1 MLDPRLARNYRN
13 LSTLDQKE
21 IYQNWAETYDR
32 ELIDEFV
39 YKAPEEAVKKLIKL
53 FPDRNTSILD
63 AGCGTGLVG
72 KFLKNE
78 DYQNIDGFDLS
89 IKMLEKA
96 RLLQVY
102 QELYEADLSK
112 TLEYSKDYQVVI
124 CVGVFSHNP
133 EHPEMLVKLL
143 NYLFA
148 DGLILTT
155 VNGKGWQEIN

>member
-1 MLDPRLARNYRN
+1 
-13 LSTLDQKE
+13 
-21 IYQNWAETYDR
+21 
-32 ELIDEFV
+32 
-39 YKAPEEAVKKLIKL
+39 
-53 FPDRNTSILD
+53 
-63 AGCGTGLVG
+63 
-72 KFLKNE
+72 
-78 DYQNIDGFDLS
+78 
-89 IKMLEKA
+89 MLEKA